1 MLGKFLNK
9 LGELRMVRKGEVN
22 SMRRF
27 EVAIKKRDELTGET
41 LLWDVLPEDMPEYAT
56 RYAAGADFKAAKTV
70 IIPSMWKL
78 AVEALF
84 KGGCRTARYAVGL
97 FKNGYNVEYSD
108 DMKEVVKELMSP
120 TKVHTGIKVLMD
132 NDEVLYVYNRSSG
145 PKKLGIVMANSVGVI
160 DSDYYSN
167 KSTDGEIAFPYYNI
181 LPFDITIKKG
191 SVIGQGVFHKVL
203 RAENAKVG
211 GERTGGFGSTDKRN

>member
-1 MLGKFLNK
+1 
-9 LGELRMVRKGEVN
+9 
-22 SMRRF
+22 MRRF
-27 EVAIKKRDELTGET
+27 EVAVRKDVETGED
-41 LLWDVLPEDMPEYAT
+41 LLWNVLPEDMPEYAT
-56 RYAAGADFKAAKTV
+56 RYAAGADFKAAETV
-70 IIPSMWKL
+70 VIPSMWKL
-78 AVEALF
+78 AVLALF
-84 KGGCRTARYAVGL
+84 KGGCKTARYAVGL
-97 FKNGYNVEYSD
+97 FKNGYAVEYTEE
-108 DMKEVVKELMSP
+108 MKEEVKELMSP

-167 KSTDGEIAFPYYNI
+167 KSTDGEIMFPYYNI

-191 SVIGQGVFHKVL
+191 SVVGQGVFHKVL

-211 GERTGGFGSTDKRN
+211 GERTGGFGSTDKK